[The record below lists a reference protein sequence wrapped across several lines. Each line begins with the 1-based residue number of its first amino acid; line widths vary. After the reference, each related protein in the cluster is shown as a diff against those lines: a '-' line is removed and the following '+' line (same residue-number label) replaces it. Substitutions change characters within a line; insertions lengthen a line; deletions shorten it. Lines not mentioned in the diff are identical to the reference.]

1 MCIGWPGSA
10 MTPPSR
16 RKALPTSNGKFE
28 RVRGRLLNCEV
39 AITRSCDGWRTLPSV
54 FAIVNCM
61 LRHLLPITLVLAAAL
76 CFAKDKS
83 KDRFLQP
90 GPIHVDKA
98 GQKWVEKT
106 LRKMS
111 PEEKV
116 GQLFAIS
123 VKVQFLNDADPIYI
137 QLRDNLCNYHIGS
150 LVMTVPVDGPF
161 LLKSQPYVAAELL
174 NRLQRSSKLP
184 LIVAADFERAVSMRL
199 NGTTVF
205 PHAMAFGA
213 TGKTENAEAFGRIT
227 ALEARAI
234 GVHWNF
240 FPVADVNSNP
250 ANPIINTRSFG
261 EDPKQVGDFVAA
273 YIRGAHEGG
282 MLTTAK
288 HFPGHGD
295 TATDS
300 HLGLAQVTGD
310 RARLDAVEL
319 PPFRRAIEAGVD
331 AVMVAHVTVPALDP
345 EPNRVATTSKA
356 IVTGLLKED
365 MGFRGIVVTDAL
377 DMAGLTRLYAKD
389 IGRAAVESFK
399 AGNDMLIIP
408 ADLDASYRSM
418 LQAVQSGEISRP
430 RLDQSVRKILEVKAS
445 LGLNKARLV
454 DPGQL
459 SSQIAKPENL
469 AVGQRIADE
478 AITLIRD
485 NGKVIPLQSFGTP
498 FGASSGTMQAALPY
512 QSLTEVSNRLVV
524 VIFSD
529 DMRTDSGRMLE
540 RQILARVPDAH
551 VIYADARSATGMKP
565 SVVEAVEA
573 AEHVIAAVYVI
584 PTAGKAMRAAGGGLK
599 NTVAMDDATGSLLA
613 AILDRAAS
621 RTVVLAMGNP
631 YVVQDFP
638 AIQNYVCAFSNA
650 TVSETAAVKAIFG
663 EIPIGGHLPVTIP
676 GIASRGEG
684 VERPA
689 RPISVRPSSGGSS
702 RVQP

>member
-1 MCIGWPGSA
+1 M
-10 MTPPSR
+10 
-16 RKALPTSNGKFE
+16 F
-28 RVRGRLLNCEV
+28 
-39 AITRSCDGWRTLPSV
+39 
-54 FAIVNCM
+54 
-61 LRHLLPITLVLAAAL
+61 RHLLPIALLLAAAL

-83 KDRFLQP
+83 KDRFLQA
-90 GPIHVDKA
+90 GPIHVDRA
-98 GQKWVEKT
+98 GRRWVDKT

-111 PEEKV
+111 PEDKV
-116 GQLFAIS
+116 GQLFAIP
-123 VKVQFLNDADPIYI
+123 VKVQFLNDADPIWI
-137 QLRDNLCNYHIGS
+137 QLRDNVRKYHIGS
-150 LVMTVPVDGPF
+150 LVMTVPMDGPF
-161 LLKSQPYVAAELL
+161 LLKSQPDVAAELL

-184 LIVAADFERAVSMRL
+184 LIVAADFERGVSMRL
-199 NGTTVF
+199 NGATVF

-213 TGKTENAEAFGRIT
+213 AGKTENAEAFGRIT

-273 YIRGAHEGG
+273 YIRGAHEGS

-295 TATDS
+295 TAADS

-331 AVMVAHVTVPALDP
+331 AVMVAHVTVPALDA

-365 MGFRGIVVTDAL
+365 MGFKGIVVTDAL
-377 DMAGLTRLYAKD
+377 DMAGLTRLYAND

-399 AGNDMLIIP
+399 AGNDALIIP
-408 ADLDASYRSM
+408 ADLGASYRSV
-418 LQAVQSGEISRP
+418 LQAVHSGEISRE
-430 RLDQSVRKILEVKAS
+430 RLDQSVRKILEAKAS

-454 DPGQL
+454 DPALL
-459 SSQIAKPENL
+459 SSEIAKPENL

-478 AITLIRD
+478 AITLVRD
-485 NGKVIPLQSFGTP
+485 NGKVIPLQSFAASIGTR
-498 FGASSGTMQAALPY
+498 QAALPY
-512 QSLTEVSNRLVV
+512 QSVAEASNRLVA

-529 DMRTDSGRMLE
+529 DLRTDSGRMLE
-540 RQILARVPDAH
+540 RQILARVPDAR
-551 VIYADARSATGMKP
+551 VIYVDPRSAAGMKP

-573 AEHVIAAVYVI
+573 AEHAIAAVYVV

-613 AILDRAAS
+613 GILDRAAS

-650 TVSETAAVKAIFG
+650 TVSETTAVKAIFG
-663 EIPIGGHLPVTIP
+663 EIPIRGRLPVTIP
-676 GIASRGEG
+676 GVASRGEG
-684 VERPA
+684 IERPA
-689 RPISVRPSSGGSS
+689 RPISVQPSSGGSS
-702 RVQP
+702 HVQP

>member
-1 MCIGWPGSA
+1 MI
-10 MTPPSR
+10 R
-16 RKALPTSNGKFE
+16 N
-28 RVRGRLLNCEV
+28 LLLT
-39 AITRSCDGWRTLPSV
+39 AFLLATV
-54 FAIVNCM
+54 F
-61 LRHLLPITLVLAAAL
+61 
-76 CFAKDKS
+76 CFARDKS
-83 KDRFLQP
+83 KEKFLQP
-90 GPIHVDKA
+90 GPIHLDKA
-98 GQKWVEKT
+98 GRKWADKT

-116 GQLFAIS
+116 GQLFAIW
-123 VKVQFLNDADPIYI
+123 VRAQFLNDADPIFVR
-137 QLRDNLCNYHIGS
+137 LRDNVHKYHVGS
-150 LVMTVPVDGPF
+150 LVMSVPVDGPV
-161 LLKSQPYVAAELL
+161 LLKSQPEVAAELL

-184 LIVAADFERAVSMRL
+184 LIISADFERGVSMRL
-199 NGTTVF
+199 NGTTAF

-213 TGKTENAEAFGRIT
+213 TDKPESAEAFGRIT
-227 ALEARAI
+227 ALEASAV

-240 FPVADVNSNP
+240 FPDADVNSNP

-282 MLTTAK
+282 MLVTAK

-300 HLGLAQVTGD
+300 HLGIAQVTGD

-345 EPNRVATTSKA
+345 EPNRVATTSKS
-356 IVTGLLKED
+356 IVSGLLKEE
-365 MGFRGIVVTDAL
+365 MGFKGLVVTDAL

-389 IGRAAVESFK
+389 VGRAAVESFQ
-399 AGNDMLIIP
+399 AGNDMLVIP
-408 ADLDASYRSM
+408 ADLDASYRAV
-418 LQAVQSGEISRP
+418 LQAVRSGEIDRQ
-430 RLDQSVRKILEVKAS
+430 RLDQSVRKILELKAS

-454 DPGQL
+454 DPSQL
-459 SSQIAKPENL
+459 PSEVAKPENL

-478 AITLIRD
+478 AITLVRD
-485 NGKVIPLQSFGTP
+485 NGKVLPLQAVEAIGT
-498 FGASSGTMQAALPY
+498 AEAALPY
-512 QSLTEVSNRLVV
+512 QSLTAVSNRLVV

-529 DMRTDSGRMLE
+529 DLRTDSGRMLE
-540 RQILARVPDAH
+540 REILDRVPDAR
-551 VIYADARSATGMKP
+551 VIYLDARSAAGMKAP
-565 SVVEAVEA
+565 VVEAVEA
-573 AEHVIAAVYVI
+573 AEHVIAALYVV
-584 PTAGKAMRAAGGGLK
+584 PVAGKAMRAAGGGLT
-599 NTVAMDDATGSLLA
+599 NTVAMDDANGALLN
-613 AILDRAAS
+613 AILDRAAD

-638 AIQNYVCAFSNA
+638 AIQNYLCAFSNA

-684 VERPA
+684 IERPL
-689 RPISVRPSSGGSS
+689 RPTPAQPSSGGSS
-702 RVQP
+702 HVQP

>member
-1 MCIGWPGSA
+1 MS
-10 MTPPSR
+10 
-16 RKALPTSNGKFE
+16 KSN
-28 RVRGRLLNCEV
+28 
-39 AITRSCDGWRTLPSV
+39 
-54 FAIVNCM
+54 
-61 LRHLLPITLVLAAAL
+61 HLLLAAAL

-83 KDRFLQP
+83 KDRFLQA
-90 GPIHVDKA
+90 GPIHVDRA
-98 GQKWVEKT
+98 GRRWVDKT

-111 PEEKV
+111 PEDKV
-116 GQLFAIS
+116 GQLFAIP
-123 VKVQFLNDADPIYI
+123 VKVQFLNDADPIWI
-137 QLRDNLCNYHIGS
+137 QLRDNVRKYHIGS
-150 LVMTVPVDGPF
+150 LVMTVPMDGPF
-161 LLKSQPYVAAELL
+161 LLKSQPDVAAELL

-184 LIVAADFERAVSMRL
+184 LIVAADFERGVSMRL
-199 NGTTVF
+199 NGATVF

-213 TGKTENAEAFGRIT
+213 AGKTENAEAFGRIT

-273 YIRGAHEGG
+273 YIRGAHEGS

-295 TATDS
+295 TAADS

-331 AVMVAHVTVPALDP
+331 AVMVAHVTVPALDA

-365 MGFRGIVVTDAL
+365 MGFKGIVVTDAL
-377 DMAGLTRLYAKD
+377 DMAGLTRLYAND

-399 AGNDMLIIP
+399 AGNDALIIP
-408 ADLDASYRSM
+408 ADLGASYRSV
-418 LQAVQSGEISRP
+418 LQAVHSGEISRE
-430 RLDQSVRKILEVKAS
+430 RLDQSVRKILEAKAS

-454 DPGQL
+454 DPALL
-459 SSQIAKPENL
+459 SSEIAKPENL

-478 AITLIRD
+478 AITLVRD
-485 NGKVIPLQSFGTP
+485 NGKVIPLQSFAASIGTR
-498 FGASSGTMQAALPY
+498 QAALPY
-512 QSLTEVSNRLVV
+512 QSVAEASNRLVA

-529 DMRTDSGRMLE
+529 DLRTDSGRMLE
-540 RQILARVPDAH
+540 RQILARVPDAR
-551 VIYADARSATGMKP
+551 VIYVDPRSAAGMKP

-573 AEHVIAAVYVI
+573 AEHAIAAVYVV

-613 AILDRAAS
+613 GILDRAAS

-663 EIPIGGHLPVTIP
+663 EIPIRGRLPVTIP
-676 GIASRGEG
+676 GVASRGEG
-684 VERPA
+684 IERPA
-689 RPISVRPSSGGSS
+689 RPISVQPSSGGSS
-702 RVQP
+702 HVQP

>member
-1 MCIGWPGSA
+1 
-10 MTPPSR
+10 
-16 RKALPTSNGKFE
+16 
-28 RVRGRLLNCEV
+28 
-39 AITRSCDGWRTLPSV
+39 
-54 FAIVNCM
+54 M
-61 LRHLLPITLVLAAAL
+61 LRHLLLMTLLLAAAT

-83 KDRFLQP
+83 KDRFLQAR
-90 GPIHVDKA
+90 PIHVDKA
-98 GQKWVEKT
+98 GQKWVDKT

-116 GQLFAIS
+116 GQLFAIF
-123 VKVQFLNDADPIYI
+123 VRAQFLNDADPIFI
-137 QLRDNLCNYHIGS
+137 QLRDHIRKYRIGS
-150 LVMTVPVDGPF
+150 LVMSVPVDGPV

-184 LIVAADFERAVSMRL
+184 LIVAADFERGVSMRL

-227 ALEARAI
+227 ALEARAV

-240 FPVADVNSNP
+240 FPDADVNSNP

-273 YIRGAHEGG
+273 YIRGAHEGS

-295 TATDS
+295 TAADS

-345 EPNRVATTSKA
+345 EPNRVATTSRA
-356 IVTGLLKED
+356 IVDGLLKEE
-365 MGFRGIVVTDAL
+365 MGFKGIVVTDAL

-389 IGRAAVESFK
+389 IGRAAVESFQ

-418 LQAVQSGEISRP
+418 LQAARSGEISRQ
-430 RLDQSVRKILEVKAS
+430 RLDQSVRKILELKAS

-459 SSQIAKPENL
+459 SSAIAKPENL

-485 NGKVIPLQSFGTP
+485 NGKVIPLQSYGTP
-498 FGASSGTMQAALPY
+498 AAGLPY
-512 QSLTEVSNRLVV
+512 QSMADVSDRLVA
-524 VIFSD
+524 VIFFD
-529 DMRTDSGRMLE
+529 DLRTDSGRMLE

-551 VIYADARSATGMKP
+551 LIYVDARSAAGMKAP
-565 SVVEAVEA
+565 VAEAVEA
-573 AEHVIAAVYVI
+573 AEHVIAAVYVV
-584 PTAGKAMRAAGGGLK
+584 PTAGKAMRAAGGGLT
-599 NTVAMDDATGSLLA
+599 NTVAMDDATGSLLT
-613 AILDRAAS
+613 AILDRAAD

-631 YVVQDFP
+631 YVAQDFP

-676 GIASRGEG
+676 GVASRGEG
-684 VERPA
+684 LERPA
-689 RPISVRPSSGGSS
+689 QPSSGGSS
-702 RVQP
+702 HVQR